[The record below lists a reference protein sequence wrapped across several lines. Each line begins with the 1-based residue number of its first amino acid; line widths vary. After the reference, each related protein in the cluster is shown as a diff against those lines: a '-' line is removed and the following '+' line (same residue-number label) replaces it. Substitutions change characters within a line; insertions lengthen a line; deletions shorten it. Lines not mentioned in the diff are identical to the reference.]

1 MIQSTTSKCGNLRL
15 SLKMIKFCG
24 IEDHL
29 INRIGK
35 INGIGYFIEDIEQT
49 HQFDKMDEKRTKK
62 IRNILKT
69 ITTHST
75 MEWATLNGEIKR
87 KNQK

>member
-49 HQFDKMDEKRTKK
+49 H
-62 IRNILKT
+62 
-69 ITTHST
+69 
-75 MEWATLNGEIKR
+75 
-87 KNQK
+87 

>member
-15 SLKMIKFCG
+15 LLKMIKFCG

-35 INGIGYFIEDIEQT
+35 INGIGYFIEDIEQA
-49 HQFDKMDEKRTKK
+49 HQFDKMDEK
-62 IRNILKT
+62 
-69 ITTHST
+69 
-75 MEWATLNGEIKR
+75 
-87 KNQK
+87 KN